1 MLGKLKPFPHS
12 LSYHIDTTKN
22 FLKAPKAAAAGMTHD
37 TTVGVDGALPPSP
50 SKWMGSSWRQD
61 AIIGNGGRLETEKV
75 TSGERDG

>member
-1 MLGKLKPFPHS
+1 MLGKLEPSPHS
-12 LSYHIDTTKN
+12 LSYHIDITKN

-37 TTVGVDGALPPSP
+37 TTVGVAALPL